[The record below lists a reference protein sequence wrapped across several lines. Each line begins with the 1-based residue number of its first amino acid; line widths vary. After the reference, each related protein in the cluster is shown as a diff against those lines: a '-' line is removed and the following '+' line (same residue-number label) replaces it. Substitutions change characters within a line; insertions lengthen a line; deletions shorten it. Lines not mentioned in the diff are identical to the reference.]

1 MAHIP
6 VIDMRCP
13 EIALYFMRRL
23 LLAIPTFYEAVHGL
37 SVINFY
43 SILILSDQDWKRYI

>member
-1 MAHIP
+1 MVHIP
-6 VIDMRCP
+6 VIDIYCP

-23 LLAIPTFYEAVHGL
+23 SLAIPTFYEAVHGL